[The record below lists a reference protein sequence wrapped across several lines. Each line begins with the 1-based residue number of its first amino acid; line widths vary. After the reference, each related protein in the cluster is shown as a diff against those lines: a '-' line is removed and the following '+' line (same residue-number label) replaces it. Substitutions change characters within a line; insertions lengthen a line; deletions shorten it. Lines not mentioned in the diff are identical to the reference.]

1 MRPRTPGPRAR
12 LSRNEGP
19 GVFAPEALGYK
30 ATPRMRDFMSR
41 VPRLHADVG
50 VQRVGGR
57 LMAAGPGDEL
67 HTFEDEHG
75 EVSEVG
81 ERILELIDGSKTV
94 AQIVESLLE
103 EFDVERPVCEEDTR
117 AFIQLLEDRHV
128 IVLG

>member
-1 MRPRTPGPRAR
+1 MREI
-12 LSRNEGP
+12 L
-19 GVFAPEALGYK
+19 
-30 ATPRMRDFMSR
+30 SR
-41 VPRLHADVG
+41 VPRLRPDVG

-81 ERILELIDGSKTV
+81 ERILELIDGSRTV
-94 AQIVESLLE
+94 AQIVDALLE
-103 EFDVERPVCEEDTR
+103 EFEVERAVCEEDAA
-117 AFIQLLEDRHV
+117 AFVKLLEDRHV